1 MIYEIIAFLCT
12 IYINKVNI
20 LKTLMTNAQIK
31 KLIQYGIGQ
40 GCNLIAPFIIIPFII
55 LKCGEENFG
64 KSAIGLSIAF
74 FIVVFIDFGCDILGV
89 KDISINRDNIYKRNH
104 IISRVVY
111 IKCFFAIFLSILFF
125 IAINQIEFFHKEKE
139 LFYYSFPVFI
149 AQIVN
154 PLWIFQGLEKFN
166 LFSYFSI
173 LSKSIYIFLIFYFLE
188 QKSDYVYI
196 NLAFGLS
203 VFIAGIVSFFVL
215 SKRHEFV
222 FVPIQLSELYKYMY
236 ANKTYVL
243 SQTFIWMQLY
253 SPILLINYFGT
264 PIQVGQ
270 FRIVDQTISIFKTYI
285 LLSFNFIYPKIC
297 FEFDTD
303 KKEAVSSWKLFNTIN
318 FVFIALL
325 LFVLYVFSFEIIDY
339 YNITNK
345 VYLNNLLRTALIYPI
360 LFFIVYAL
368 KQLFLALHYEKIF
381 SRIIIF
387 MSILNIVIISLV
399 YKNYSLFG
407 VFYSFIFVE
416 FLTLILLLF
425 LTLKHRILSDK
436 NDIYEA

>member
-1 MIYEIIAFLCT
+1 MN
-12 IYINKVNI
+12 YISKYVNI
-20 LKTLMTNAQIK
+20 LKTLMANAQIK
-31 KLIQYGIGQ
+31 KLFQYGIGQ
-40 GCNLIAPFIIIPFII
+40 GFNVIAPFIVIPYII

-89 KDISINRDNIYKRNH
+89 KDISINRDNIDKRNH

-111 IKCFFAIFLSILFF
+111 IKCFFTILLSILFF
-125 IAINQIEFFHKEKE
+125 IAINQIEFFHKDKE
-139 LFYYSFPVFI
+139 LFYFSFPVFI

-173 LSKSIYIFLIFYFLE
+173 LSKSIYILLIFYFLD

-203 VFIAGIVSFFVL
+203 VFIAGIVFFFVL
-215 SKRHEFV
+215 NKRYEFV
-222 FVPIQLSELYKYMY
+222 FVPIPLSELYKYMY

-264 PIQVGQ
+264 TIQVGQ
-270 FRIVDQTISIFKTYI
+270 FRIVDQIISIFKTYI

-297 FEFDTD
+297 FEFD
-303 KKEAVSSWKLFNTIN
+303 KNANQAIKSWKLFNIAN
-318 FVFIALL
+318 FVFLFTLIIL
-325 LFVLYVFSFEIIDY
+325 LFTLSYEIVDY
-339 YNITNK
+339 YNINNK
-345 VYLNNLLRTALIYPI
+345 AYMSNLLQTALIYPI
-360 LFFIVYAL
+360 LFFIVYAF
-368 KQLFLALHYEKIF
+368 KQLLLALHYEKIF
-381 SRIIIF
+381 SRIIIV
-387 MSILNIVIISLV
+387 MSVLNLIIISIV
-399 YKNYSLFG
+399 YEKYSLFG

-416 FLTLILLLF
+416 FLTLIILIT
-425 LTLKHRILSDK
+425 LTSKNRILSK
-436 NDIYEA
+436 NNSYEV

>member
-1 MIYEIIAFLCT
+1 
-12 IYINKVNI
+12 VNI
-20 LKTLMTNAQIK
+20 LKTVFANAQIK

-40 GCNLIAPFIIIPFII
+40 GFNVIAPFIVIPFII

-64 KSAIGLSIAF
+64 KSAIGMSVAF

-89 KDISINRDNIYKRNH
+89 KDISINRDNIDKRNH
-104 IISRVVY
+104 IISRVIY
-111 IKCFFAIFLSILFF
+111 IKCFFTILLSILFF
-125 IAINQIEFFHKEKE
+125 ITINQIEFFHKDKE
-139 LFYYSFPVFI
+139 LYYFSFSIFM

-173 LSKSIYIFLIFYFLE
+173 LSKSIYIILIFYFLN
-188 QKSDYVYI
+188 QKSDYIFI

-203 VFIAGIVSFFVL
+203 IFIAGIVFFFVL
-215 SKRHEFV
+215 NRKHQFV
-222 FVPIQLSELYKYMY
+222 LVPVRPSELYKYMY
-236 ANKTYVL
+236 TNKTYVL
-243 SQTFIWMQLY
+243 SQIFIWLQLY

-264 PIQVGQ
+264 TIQVGQ
-270 FRIVDQTISIFKTYI
+270 FRIVDQIISIFKTYI
-285 LLSFNFIYPKIC
+285 LISFNFIFPKIC

-303 KKEAVSSWKLFNTIN
+303 KKEAVKSWKLFNTIN

-325 LFVLYVFSFEIIDY
+325 LFVLFVLSYEIIDY

-368 KQLFLALHYEKIF
+368 KQLFLALHYEKLF

-387 MSILNIVIISLV
+387 MSILNLVIISLV

-416 FLTLILLLF
+416 FLTLILLLL
-425 LTLKHRILSDK
+425 LTLKHRVLSHK
-436 NDIYEA
+436 NDIYEV

>member
-1 MIYEIIAFLCT
+1 MN
-12 IYINKVNI
+12 YIKHYVNM
-20 LKTLMTNAQIK
+20 LKTLMGNAQIK

-40 GCNLIAPFIIIPFII
+40 GFNVIAPFIVIPYII

-89 KDISINRDNIYKRNH
+89 KDISINRDNVDKRNY

-111 IKCFFAIFLSILFF
+111 IKCIFTILLSIVFL
-125 IAINQIEFFHKEKE
+125 IVINQVDFFYKNKE
-139 LFYYSFPVFI
+139 LFYFSFPVFM
-149 AQIVN
+149 AQIAN

-166 LFSYFSI
+166 LFSYYSI
-173 LSKSIYIFLIFYFLE
+173 LSKSIYIILIFYFLD

-203 VFIAGIVSFFVL
+203 VFIAGIVFFFVL
-215 SKRHEFV
+215 NKQFEFV
-222 FVPIQLSELYKYMY
+222 LVPIKLSELYKYMY

-264 PIQVGQ
+264 SIQVGQ
-270 FRIVDQTISIFKTYI
+270 FRIVDQIISIFKTYI

-297 FEFDTD
+297 FEFDTNA
-303 KKEAVSSWKLFNTIN
+303 KEAINSWKIFNTIN
-318 FVFIALL
+318 FIFLSSLL
-325 LFVLYVFSFEIIDY
+325 IVLFWFSYEIVDFYHIMNEEYVSS
-339 YNITNK
+339 
-345 VYLNNLLRTALIYPI
+345 LLRIALIYPI
-360 LFFIVYAL
+360 VFFIVYAF
-368 KQLFLALHYEKIF
+368 KQLLLALHYEKIF
-381 SRIIIF
+381 SRIIIA
-387 MSILNIVIISLV
+387 MSILNLIIISFV
-399 YKNYSLFG
+399 YEKYSLFG

-416 FLTLILLLF
+416 IVTLLILLA
-425 LTLKHRILSDK
+425 LTFKHRILS
-436 NDIYEA
+436 NNSNIHEV

>member
-1 MIYEIIAFLCT
+1 M
-12 IYINKVNI
+12 
-20 LKTLMTNAQIK
+20 LKRLMGNAQIK

-40 GCNLIAPFIIIPFII
+40 GFNVIAPFIVIPYII

-89 KDISINRDNIYKRNH
+89 KDISINRDNVNKRNY

-111 IKCFFAIFLSILFF
+111 IKCIFTILLSIVFL
-125 IAINQIEFFHKEKE
+125 IVINQVDFFYKNKE
-139 LFYYSFPVFI
+139 LFYFSFPVFM
-149 AQIVN
+149 AQIAN

-166 LFSYFSI
+166 LFSYYSI
-173 LSKSIYIFLIFYFLE
+173 LSKSIYIILIFFFLD

-203 VFIAGIVSFFVL
+203 VFIAGIVFFFVL
-215 SKRHEFV
+215 NKQFEFV
-222 FVPIQLSELYKYMY
+222 LVPIKLSELYNYMY

-264 PIQVGQ
+264 SIQVGQ
-270 FRIVDQTISIFKTYI
+270 FRIVDQIISIFKTYI

-297 FEFDTD
+297 FEFDTNS
-303 KKEAVSSWKLFNTIN
+303 KEAINSWKIFNVINFIFLSSLLIVLFWFSYEIVDFYHIMNEEYVSS
-318 FVFIALL
+318 LL
-325 LFVLYVFSFEIIDY
+325 Q
-339 YNITNK
+339 
-345 VYLNNLLRTALIYPI
+345 TALIYPI
-360 LFFIVYAL
+360 VFFIVYAF
-368 KQLFLALHYEKIF
+368 KQLLLALHYEKIF
-381 SRIIIF
+381 SRIIIA
-387 MSILNIVIISLV
+387 MSILNLIIISLV
-399 YKNYSLFG
+399 YEKYSLFG

-416 FLTLILLLF
+416 IVTLLILLA
-425 LTLKHRILSDK
+425 LTFKHRILS
-436 NDIYEA
+436 NNSNIHEV

>member
-1 MIYEIIAFLCT
+1 MN
-12 IYINKVNI
+12 YISKYVNI
-20 LKTLMTNAQIK
+20 LKTLMANAQIK
-31 KLIQYGIGQ
+31 KLFQYGIGQ
-40 GCNLIAPFIIIPFII
+40 GFNVIAPFIVIPYII

-89 KDISINRDNIYKRNH
+89 KDISINRDNIDKRNH

-111 IKCFFAIFLSILFF
+111 IKCFFTILLSILFF
-125 IAINQIEFFHKEKE
+125 IAINQIEFFHKDKE
-139 LFYYSFPVFI
+139 LFYFSFPVFI

-173 LSKSIYIFLIFYFLE
+173 LSKSIYILLIFYFLD

-203 VFIAGIVSFFVL
+203 VFIAGIVFFFVL
-215 SKRHEFV
+215 NKRYEFV
-222 FVPIQLSELYKYMY
+222 FVPIPLSELYKYMY

-264 PIQVGQ
+264 TIQVGQ
-270 FRIVDQTISIFKTYI
+270 FRIVDQIISIFKTYI

-297 FEFDTD
+297 FEFD
-303 KKEAVSSWKLFNTIN
+303 KNANQAIKSWKLFNIAN
-318 FVFIALL
+318 FVFLFTLIIL
-325 LFVLYVFSFEIIDY
+325 LFTLSYEIVDY
-339 YNITNK
+339 YNINNK
-345 VYLNNLLRTALIYPI
+345 AYMSNLLQTALIYPI
-360 LFFIVYAL
+360 LFFIVYAF
-368 KQLFLALHYEKIF
+368 KQLLLALHYEKIF
-381 SRIIIF
+381 SRIIIV
-387 MSILNIVIISLV
+387 MSVLNLIIISIV
-399 YKNYSLFG
+399 YEKYSLFG

-416 FLTLILLLF
+416 FLTLIILIT
-425 LTLKHRILSDK
+425 LTSKNRILSK
-436 NDIYEA
+436 NNSHEV